1 MSGSAPLRAALALA
15 VLGAACEPS
24 RQPPQPQVY
33 PRWWQSLPTPSPTA
47 TPTPLPPTPPTPR
60 CNVAILDREPAEP
73 TDIVGI
79 VEVSPRRAEA
89 DPESALEAARL
100 QACALG
106 GDAIVITYRR
116 EKRRSGQ
123 VAGPAPQGVLP
134 DPEVRGVVIRYR
146 ER

>member
-1 MSGSAPLRAALALA
+1 MRAALALA

-24 RQPPQPQVY
+24 TRPAEPQVY
-33 PRWWQSLPTPSPTA
+33 PRWWQAPP
-47 TPTPLPPTPPTPR
+47 TPTPLPLASPTPEPPR
-60 CNVAILDREPAEP
+60 CNVVVLDREPAEP

-79 VEVSPRRAEA
+79 VEVAPRRAET
-89 DPESALEAARL
+89 DPESALEVARL
-100 QACALG
+100 RACALG

-123 VAGPAPQGVLP
+123 VVGPAPQGVLP
-134 DPEVRGVVIRYR
+134 DPEVRGVVVRYR